1 MTSAQKS
8 SAETIF
14 TFPVCPRQQASCLEM
29 GERERERE
37 IWRRGGGGNTD
48 DKEGEE
54 EEAEEEGRRKRSGR
68 RKGYLKQ
75 SCFKTNAA
83 KKAQERDEDGDS
95 GRT

>member
-1 MTSAQKS
+1 MIK
-8 SAETIF
+8 
-14 TFPVCPRQQASCLEM
+14 R
-29 GERERERE
+29 GKK
-37 IWRRGGGGNTD
+37 RRRRRRR
-48 DKEGEE
+48 
-54 EEAEEEGRRKRSGR
+54 RRKRSGR